1 MAEHDY
7 VVANDTGA
15 NVRADINN
23 ALSAIVSQNSKATA
37 PSTTFAYMWW
47 ADTTTGILKQRN
59 AGNTD
64 WVSILTLSTGVPIA
78 GTGISNIVE
87 DTTPQLGG
95 DLDLNSNDITGT
107 GGIPSANLT
116 GSVADARIPAS
127 AVTQHVSTSN
137 IENDISVLALHQ
149 AVQANQT
156 AHGLANSWIEQLEDS
171 TYITNLT
178 NCSRVASDE
187 YVASIYS
194 SGVFSDHS
202 TTTGSGESG
211 SIANLFNNTIADNM
225 STSGGPTQWFYT
237 DLGSG
242 SGKGC
247 TRYTI
252 TSSNLANTGSRSQS
266 WTIAGSNDASSWTD
280 LDSQSGVTW
289 TSNGQ
294 TKTYD
299 FTNTTVYRYWRA
311 TLTSTNSA
319 NAPELG
325 EMEYMTEGTTT
336 SATGSFTSTAVIPQD
351 TTNKS
356 SMGIVVLYKE
366 QSGTTTLNTHLIA
379 KVRANTGQAYQ
390 TLTLAA
396 KGTFSTGI
404 KIAIAPA
411 IAVTAGQALSYEISF
426 AGQSSGSL
434 ETRVHGVAMTY

>member
-1 MAEHDY
+1 M
-7 VVANDTGA
+7 
-15 NVRADINN
+15 
-23 ALSAIVSQNSKATA
+23 
-37 PSTTFAYMWW
+37 
-47 ADTTTGILKQRN
+47 
-59 AGNTD
+59 
-64 WVSILTLSTGVPIA
+64 
-78 GTGISNIVE
+78 
-87 DTTPQLGG
+87 
-95 DLDLNSNDITGT
+95 
-107 GGIPSANLT
+107 
-116 GSVADARIPAS
+116 
-127 AVTQHVSTSN
+127 
-137 IENDISVLALHQ
+137 
-149 AVQANQT
+149 
-156 AHGLANSWIEQLEDS
+156 
-171 TYITNLT
+171 
-178 NCSRVASDE
+178 ASDE

-252 TSSNLANTGSRSQS
+252 TSSNLANTRSRSQS

-379 KVRANTGQAYQ
+379 RFDPLV
-390 TLTLAA
+390 
-396 KGTFSTGI
+396 
-404 KIAIAPA
+404 
-411 IAVTAGQALSYEISF
+411 YEH
-426 AGQSSGSL
+426 A
-434 ETRVHGVAMTY
+434 